1 MTRCPACGRENP
13 AGSRFCNA
21 CGQPVAAATPD
32 AREER
37 RIVTI
42 LFADLEGF
50 TARAEQLDAEDVRD
64 ILSRYHTCLRNE
76 IEAFGGTVEKFIGD
90 AVMAVFG
97 APVAHGDDPERG
109 VRAAFA
115 IRSAVTEMN
124 RADTQLDLRVRIAV
138 NTGEAIV
145 ALGAKTEL
153 GEALV
158 AGDVVNTASRLQT
171 SAPTDGILVGE
182 ETFRC
187 TRAIV
192 DYEEVEPLT
201 VKGKRAPVQAWLA
214 TAVHREPGERT
225 SNAAPVVG
233 RVHERAVLRRIFDG
247 VVAERRPH
255 VVTVIADA
263 GIGKTRLAAEFTPAL
278 EEEGV
283 RVLRGRSLPY
293 GAATLYGPFA
303 QQAKVFAGIFAS
315 DDLASGRD
323 KLRAAVAALPDVDA
337 SADAIEHLAALLGM
351 SAGDGEVTDRN
362 ILFLAARRFVESLA
376 RAAPTALVFEDL
388 HWADEGTLDLVEML
402 AARVRDVPL
411 MLLVLA
417 RPELLDMRRGWGG
430 GLPAYTALPLQA
442 LAHDDAVALAE
453 QLLGPSAAG
462 TAKRLVEIAEG
473 NPLFIEELAAS
484 VVERPEVLRGQLP
497 TTIRELV
504 SARLDGLPSDQR
516 AVLLEAAVVGKV
528 FWRGVLQRITGNGA
542 DLELALDSLEARNLV
557 RHESFSWIE
566 GEEQFSFKHVI
577 IRDVAYGTLPRAK
590 RRDLH
595 AQVARYL
602 EEATGGAGA
611 TATALAQHWREAGD
625 DGKAVSYLLLAAEQA
640 GRGWAKEE
648 AALLYRQALQ
658 LIPDTDAE
666 RRREVSRKLAIAM
679 QAVFHMT
686 DMRTP
691 EAGPRQPEA
700 TA

>member
-1 MTRCPACGRENP
+1 MD
-13 AGSRFCNA
+13 
-21 CGQPVAAATPD
+21 AATPD

-37 RIVTI
+37 RIVTV

-50 TARAEQLDAEDVRD
+50 TARAEQLDAEDVRA

-97 APVAHGDDPERG
+97 APLAHGDDPERG

-124 RADTQLDLRVRIAV
+124 RVDTQLDLRVRIAV

-214 TAVHREPGERT
+214 TAVHREPGDRT

-247 VVAERRPH
+247 VVEERRPH
-255 VVTVIADA
+255 AVTVIADA
-263 GIGKTRLAAEFTPAL
+263 GIGKTRLAAEFTAAL
-278 EEEGV
+278 EDEGV

-293 GAATLYGPFA
+293 GAVTLYGPFS
-303 QQAKVFAGIFAS
+303 QQVKEFAGVFAS

-323 KLRAAVAALPDVDA
+323 KLRGAVASLTDA
-337 SADAIEHLAALLGM
+337 DAADDAIEHLAALLGM
-351 SAGDGEVTDRN
+351 SAGDGDVTDRH

-402 AARVRDVPL
+402 ASRVRDVPL

-417 RPELLDMRRGWGG
+417 RPELLDMRRSWGG

-453 QLLGPSAAG
+453 LLLGPTAAE
-462 TAKRLVEIAEG
+462 TAPRLVEIAEG
-473 NPLFIEELAAS
+473 NPLFIEELVAS
-484 VVERPEVLRGQLP
+484 VVERPDVLRGHLP

-504 SARLDGLPSDQR
+504 SARLDGLPPDQR

-528 FWRGVLQRITGNGA
+528 FWRGVLQRISGRDT
-542 DLELALDSLEARNLV
+542 DLEPALDSLEARNLV
-557 RHESFSWIE
+557 RRESFSWIE

-658 LIPDTDAE
+658 LIPETDAE
-666 RRREVSRKLAIAM
+666 QRREVSRKLAIAM
-679 QAVFHMT
+679 QAAFHMT

-691 EAGPRQPEA
+691 ESGPRQPEA
-700 TA
+700 TS